1 MNYFISA
8 ILRLFAS
15 LKLRASI
22 LTIISANMTARRKF
36 TYPCMVYYRLHM
48 KQWPP
53 NSRLLVET
61 ENVCWTMFPVDLN
74 AWFVIVKKKHP
85 YYLFVLLHRSDTV
98 CWSISHIVGCWFLN
112 SFFKFLF
119 WSFIRR
125 LNLGIEPTRIK
136 YISCRSFCYFCLWGI
151 VHSTKWEIDHE
162 FLNNIRRTTD
172 MVAFFYISNEII
184 CTTNVRNPAL
194 DGKQSRNFSDDTIV
208 AGLNERGET
217 HYHRQIWRLEEWC
230 SANNL
235 ELNPKRK
242 KSLLIFASIV
252 LRSPL

>member
-172 MVAFFYISNEII
+172 MVAFFYISNE
-184 CTTNVRNPAL
+184 NYLYN
-194 DGKQSRNFSDDTIV
+194 Q
-208 AGLNERGET
+208 
-217 HYHRQIWRLEEWC
+217 
-230 SANNL
+230 
-235 ELNPKRK
+235 RK
-242 KSLLIFASIV
+242 KSCIRRQAITEFFRRHNRCWAERTRWDSLPPPNLKIRRMVFGQ
-252 LRSPL
+252 